1 MFFVH
6 CVTFFKANMNGGMCR
21 VSMDVKLSARNADT
35 IMTSTVDTSSDT
47 AVVKTLSKHVR
58 RDRIGVNLNVP
69 NVGASMTLIPI
80 DHFFPKEI
88 C

>member
-1 MFFVH
+1 M
-6 CVTFFKANMNGGMCR
+6 KGLCR
-21 VSMDVKLSARNADT
+21 VSMEDKLSARNADT
-35 IMTSTVDTSSDT
+35 IITRTVNTPSD

-69 NVGASMTLIPI
+69 NLGASITLIPI
-80 DHFFPKEI
+80 DHFFPKKI